1 MKSLRELD
9 NIHLLYDVKRD
20 ALKPI
25 DELVDDSG
33 IGCLVDFAKT
43 IKEKNIDI
51 LEHEIHYY
59 PKDIPLFVDVAN
71 GIKHIMARN

>member
-1 MKSLRELD
+1 MKSVRELD

-20 ALKPI
+20 ALKPT

-51 LEHEIHYY
+51 YERR
-59 PKDIPLFVDVAN
+59 
-71 GIKHIMARN
+71 HIVQGYLHQIREEY